1 MQVSAVPIDALIS
14 DHWIWLAAWLF
25 ALGTVIGSFLNV
37 VVYRLPAGKSLV
49 YPGSHCP
56 ICQHPIR
63 WYDNVPVLGWLILGG
78 RCRDCR
84 APIATRYP
92 IVEAITGILFALLGT
107 AELIGCGANLPSGVL
122 ADGVSALPAGYT
134 LYEAGG
140 IYLYHLVL
148 LCTLLAAALIEHDR
162 QRVPWRLA
170 IFALVVGV
178 LAPLVWPHLHP
189 AAAKTLVLG
198 GIARWVD
205 PAAGAMAGLLVGF
218 AARYATRLRERTD
231 ALMIPLLVGL
241 FLGPQ
246 AVVALTL
253 VLRRA
258 LRAGLRIAWSG
269 WWVAT
274 TLVWILC
281 WHWLAD
287 QLPWLG

>member
-1 MQVSAVPIDALIS
+1 
-14 DHWIWLAAWLF
+14 
-25 ALGTVIGSFLNV
+25 
-37 VVYRLPAGKSLV
+37 
-49 YPGSHCP
+49 
-56 ICQHPIR
+56 
-63 WYDNVPVLGWLILGG
+63 
-78 RCRDCR
+78 
-84 APIATRYP
+84 
-92 IVEAITGILFALLGT
+92 
-107 AELIGCGANLPSGVL
+107 
-122 ADGVSALPAGYT
+122 
-134 LYEAGG
+134 
-140 IYLYHLVL
+140 
-148 LCTLLAAALIEHDR
+148 
-162 QRVPWRLA
+162 
-170 IFALVVGV
+170 

-253 VLRRA
+253 VTTLLHLATAFILRRA